1 MGAGQFGLEQEG
13 TILLK
18 EIGVMLLAMPVMP
31 WQMLKKR
38 VKPLIE
44 LRGWPTLEAVSEEQ
58 WARAGCF
65 HVA

>member
-1 MGAGQFGLEQEG
+1 MGAGQFGLEQGG

-18 EIGVMLLAMPVMP
+18 EIGVMLLAMPVML

-38 VKPLIE
+38 VKPLVE
-44 LRGWPTLEAVSEEQ
+44 LRGWPTMEAVSEEQ
-58 WARAGCF
+58 WACGGCS